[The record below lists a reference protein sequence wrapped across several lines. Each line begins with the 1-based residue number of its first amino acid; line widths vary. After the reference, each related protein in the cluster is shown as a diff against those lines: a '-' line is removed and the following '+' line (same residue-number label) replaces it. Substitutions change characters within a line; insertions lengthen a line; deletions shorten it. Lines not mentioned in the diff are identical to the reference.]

1 MVVSGSLYS
10 EADRIVLVTGGAG
23 YIGSHTCKALKEA
36 GFTPVVYDSLAFG
49 EKEAVKWGPLC
60 EGDLL
65 DRDALDRAFVQY
77 QPEAVFHFAALR
89 NVRDSVADPGS
100 YYTNNIVGSINLLNA
115 MIKHQV
121 KYLVF
126 SSSCTVFGDCS
137 CDSISE
143 ESPQAPIS
151 PYGVSKQVIERIIQD
166 YAHAYPLKYMILRYF
181 NVAGLDTDLKR
192 SVHTRHFLIPR
203 AVRAV
208 FEPDHFVQIFGSDY
222 ATEDGTAVRDYIHV
236 KDVASA
242 HVMTFH
248 HLLEGK
254 ASNHF
259 NLGAGR
265 GYSVL
270 EIIRAVEE
278 VTGFKVPY
286 AFKPRKEGEA
296 SSAVAEIKKAKEIL
310 EFEPKVSDL
319 KTMIQSEWDA
329 FLKENRS

>member
-1 MVVSGSLYS
+1 
-10 EADRIVLVTGGAG
+10 
-23 YIGSHTCKALKEA
+23 
-36 GFTPVVYDSLAFG
+36 
-49 EKEAVKWGPLC
+49 
-60 EGDLL
+60 
-65 DRDALDRAFVQY
+65 
-77 QPEAVFHFAALR
+77 
-89 NVRDSVADPGS
+89 
-100 YYTNNIVGSINLLNA
+100 
-115 MIKHQV
+115 
-121 KYLVF
+121 
-126 SSSCTVFGDCS
+126 
-137 CDSISE
+137 
-143 ESPQAPIS
+143 
-151 PYGVSKQVIERIIQD
+151 
-166 YAHAYPLKYMILRYF
+166 
-181 NVAGLDTDLKR
+181 
-192 SVHTRHFLIPR
+192 
-203 AVRAV
+203 
-208 FEPDHFVQIFGSDY
+208 
-222 ATEDGTAVRDYIHV
+222 
-236 KDVASA
+236 
-242 HVMTFH
+242 MTFH